1 MQKKL
6 INKIGVWTAA
16 LSFLIGTLLLLV
28 FYAICSGW
36 AILAGYFFTIIAGI
50 INAGI
55 LLVLIFK
62 ALKDK
67 KNRKSYLKT
76 SAIIL
81 INIPVAIAYFYFVI
95 ILLNTMRITFINDT
109 GKMLT
114 EAEIIS
120 TQNSKA
126 GNFNEG
132 ESKTVWMNITGD
144 CAIYIK
150 YNMNG
155 KVYKD
160 VVCPYVCRNSGG
172 KMTYRINRKDS
183 RWSKPVNGLQAKISL
198 KQARVINGT
207 GIVTTYLTLRNV
219 SDIMNPM
226 QIEWDKVK
234 ISYQV
239 LDENGEKVPKPTA
252 LSYDGPICDTGVIVL
267 PYDSELTFNI
277 SRVGLAISKDKA
289 ALLDF
294 GPQNSWVIDQADK
307 KYFLKL
313 TLTRIKDSRKSRR
326 CWYGTIDVPQ
336 AEIPLRK

>member
-6 INKIGVWTAA
+6 INKIGIWTAA
-16 LSFLIGTLLLLV
+16 LSFLIGTLLLFV
-28 FYAICSGW
+28 FYAICLGW
-36 AILAGYFFTIIAGI
+36 AILAGYFFTITAGI

-95 ILLNTMRITFINDT
+95 MLLNTMRITFINDT
-109 GKMLT
+109 GKTLT

-150 YNMNG
+150 YNMNS

-172 KMTYRINRKDS
+172 KITYRIARKFSD
-183 RWSKPVNGLQAKISL
+183 WPEAANGLQAKISL
-198 KQARVINGT
+198 KQTKVINGT
-207 GIVTTYLTLRNV
+207 GIVTTYLTLKNV
-219 SDIMNPM
+219 SDVGNPM
-226 QIEWDKVK
+226 KIEWNKVK
-234 ISYQV
+234 IKFQV
-239 LDENGEKVPKPTA
+239 IDKNGKNIPKVA
-252 LSYDGPICDTGVIVL
+252 EGVYDGRDCSIEHIIL
-267 PYDSELTFNI
+267 PHDSELTFNI
-277 SRVGLAISKDKA
+277 SKKGLGISKDKA

-294 GPQNSWVIDQADK
+294 GSRNCWVIDKADK
-307 KYFLKL
+307 KYFLKI
-313 TLTRIKDSRKSRR
+313 TLAIAIKFFGKSE
-326 CWYGTIDVPQ
+326 CY
-336 AEIPLRK
+336 